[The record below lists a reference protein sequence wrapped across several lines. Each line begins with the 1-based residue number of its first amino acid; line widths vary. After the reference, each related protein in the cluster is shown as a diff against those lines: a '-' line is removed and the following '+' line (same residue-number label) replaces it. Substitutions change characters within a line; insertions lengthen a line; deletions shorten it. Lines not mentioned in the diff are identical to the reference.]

1 MASKNESIE
10 WWSPALA
17 EGESE
22 RMTRD
27 DQHRDMLTSDKN
39 MQLEKNCTQLNG

>member
-1 MASKNESIE
+1 MARKNEIESIE

-27 DQHRDMLTSDKN
+27 DPD
-39 MQLEKNCTQLNG
+39 